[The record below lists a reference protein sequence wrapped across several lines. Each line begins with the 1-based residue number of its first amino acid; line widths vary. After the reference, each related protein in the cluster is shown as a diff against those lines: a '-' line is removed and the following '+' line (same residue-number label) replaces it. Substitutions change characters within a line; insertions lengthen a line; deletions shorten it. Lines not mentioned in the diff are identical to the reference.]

1 MTYKSDAPVVASC
14 FEFRLF
20 LRSTLAYL
28 GSSLFNAHA
37 GLSLA
42 SETTEICGEIIRL
55 FLLSGGVGGG
65 GSASE
70 RRGELKLSVGSC
82 TSMIWAW

>member
-1 MTYKSDAPVVASC
+1 MSDAPVAGSC
-14 FEFRLF
+14 FEFLLF

-28 GSSLFNAHA
+28 GSSLFNTHA
-37 GLSLA
+37 WLSLT
-42 SETTEICGEIIRL
+42 SETTEICGETIKL

-70 RRGELKLSVGSC
+70 RRGELKLPACSS
-82 TSMIWAW
+82 TSMFWFW